1 MGLEAIQIRLL
12 DTVGPLAS
20 LHVSCHDAI
29 TKKQALD
36 PRGVLEAVNNAI
48 TLIGNSNSQICYERR
63 RTILRKINPELGS
76 YANKGGLNSN
86 STELFGEGLR
96 KTIKESVDLTKEVA
110 GFARLSNTSGNF
122 ILSYIWLP
130 NQIIM
135 PKLIKV

>member
-1 MGLEAIQIRLL
+1 MGLETIQISFL

-29 TKKQALD
+29 NKKQALD

-63 RTILRKINPELGS
+63 RTILGKINLELGY
-76 YANKGGLNSN
+76 YATKRGLNSN

-96 KTIKESVDLTKEVA
+96 KTIKESVDLTKKVA
-110 GFARLSNTSGNF
+110 GFARLSNTSGNS
-122 ILSYIWLP
+122 IVSYNWIQ
-130 NQIIM
+130 NQ
-135 PKLIKV
+135 L